1 MILLNCSLIEGENL
15 RHTHVLLRCFR
26 LHYLLLLLCLQLL
39 LLLWLL
45 LLLRLLLLLGL
56 ESLEWRCL
64 CLWRCLHK
72 TLGQRTILPF
82 GLRLFLGQL
91 EYFVYL
97 MMLLHSLHIHC
108 ELWLGTGH
116 RQHLLIE
123 FQHAGH
129 VLLWSILHL
138 NNRCDLVT
146 HFLALSLG
154 CRSNSWRCLI
164 RCGGAVV
171 TAASLQMNQ
180 LKATRVGFLQLV
192 EQLLLLFLYN
202 RCTTPQLARI
212 QIIVDLVRGDVLA
225 DVVERGTLHQA
236 QPAYGLLHKLLF
248 LLLLLLLRFGLL
260 AAAAGAVAASN
271 CCWRCLL
278 HCSGCNCRCC

>member
-1 MILLNCSLIEGENL
+1 M
-15 RHTHVLLRCFR
+15 LLRCFR
-26 LHYLLLLLCLQLL
+26 L

-45 LLLRLLLLLGL
+45 LLLLYLLLLLLCLLLLLGL

-97 MMLLHSLHIHC
+97 MMLLHSLHIHR

-116 RQHLLIE
+116 RQHLLIQ

-129 VLLWSILHL
+129 VVLLLWSILHL

-154 CRSNSWRCLI
+154 CRSNCWRCLI

-171 TAASLQMNQ
+171 TAATFQMNQ
-180 LKATRVGFLQLV
+180 LKATRVGFLQLI

-202 RCTTPQLARI
+202 RGTTPQLARI
-212 QIIVDLVRGDVLA
+212 QIIIDLVRGDVLA
-225 DVVERGTLHQA
+225 DIVERGTLHQT
-236 QPAYGLLHKLLF
+236 QPAYGLLHQLLF

-278 HCSGCNCRCC
+278 HCSGCNC

>member
-1 MILLNCSLIEGENL
+1 M
-15 RHTHVLLRCFR
+15 LLRCFR
-26 LHYLLLLLCLQLL
+26 LLLLCLLL
-39 LLLWLL
+39 LYL
-45 LLLRLLLLLGL
+45 LLLLLGL

-64 CLWRCLHK
+64 CLWRRLHK
-72 TLGQRTILPF
+72 ALGQRAILPF

-116 RQHLLIE
+116 RQHLLIQ

-129 VLLWSILHL
+129 VLLLLLWSILHL

-154 CRSNSWRCLI
+154 CRSNCWRGLI
-164 RCGGAVV
+164 RCRGAVV
-171 TAASLQMNQ
+171 TAATLEVNQ
-180 LKATRVGFLQLV
+180 LKATRIGFLQLI

-202 RCTTPQLARI
+202 RGPTPQLARI
-212 QIIVDLVRGDVLA
+212 QIIIDLVRGDVLA

-236 QPAYGLLHKLLF
+236 QPAYGLLHQFLF

-260 AAAAGAVAASN
+260 AAAAAAVAASN
-271 CCWRCLL
+271 CCWCCLL